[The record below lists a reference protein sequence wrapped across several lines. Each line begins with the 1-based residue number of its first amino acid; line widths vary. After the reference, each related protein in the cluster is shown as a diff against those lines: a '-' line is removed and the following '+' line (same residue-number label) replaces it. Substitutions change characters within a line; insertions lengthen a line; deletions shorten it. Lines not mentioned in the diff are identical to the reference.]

1 MNNPTPIHKA
11 RSAKMLTIGQVL
23 DVLIPEFPGLS
34 QSKLRFLEENG
45 LIAPQRTDAGY
56 RIFEEGDVDR
66 IRLILD
72 WQQTRFLP
80 LKVIAALLED
90 LDAGRVP
97 QLPGEATKTK
107 TQRVAKTKKVTRI
120 ELISETGITDALIAE
135 SQEVGLL
142 SAEPFDIAALDIARS
157 IVRLKDGFGLTPR
170 HLRGIK
176 TAAERSIGIIE
187 GVVAPVIAKKEP
199 SSASRAAHYA
209 HEMQDHFSN
218 IHEALVRNAIIKL
231 EN

>member
-1 MNNPTPIHKA
+1 MANPTPIHKA

-45 LIAPQRTDAGY
+45 LITPQRTDAGY
-56 RIFEEGDVDR
+56 RIFEESDVQR
-66 IRLILD
+66 LRLILD

-80 LKVIAALLED
+80 LKVIAQLLED
-90 LDAGRVP
+90 LDAGRSP
-97 QLPGEATKTK
+97 QLPGEAGKPK
-107 TQRVAKTKKVTRI
+107 AGRIAKTKKVSRI

-142 SAEPFDIAALDIARS
+142 TAEPFDVSALEIARS
-157 IVRLKDGFGLTPR
+157 VVRLKDGFGLTPR

-176 TAAERSIGIIE
+176 TSAERSIGIIE
-187 GVVAPVIAKKEP
+187 GVVAPVLAKKEAASP
-199 SSASRAAHYA
+199 SRAAHYA
-209 HEMQDHFSN
+209 HEMQDHFAN
-218 IHEALVRNAIIKL
+218 IHEALVRTAIVKL
-231 EN
+231 ES